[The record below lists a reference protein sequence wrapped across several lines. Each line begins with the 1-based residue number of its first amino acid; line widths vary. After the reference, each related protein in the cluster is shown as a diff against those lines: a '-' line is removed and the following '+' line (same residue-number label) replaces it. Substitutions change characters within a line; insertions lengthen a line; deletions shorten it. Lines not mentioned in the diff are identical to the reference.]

1 MSKRLEREI
10 KILVVDDEVDI
21 LSLFKDFLEE
31 NSFKALCTD
40 KPDEALKIVEE
51 SSIDLVIADLKM
63 PEMDGIMLT
72 KEILKINSNIP
83 VIIMTGYASIESAVE
98 SIKAGASDFIT
109 KPFKFNHTLFVINK
123 TLETKRLTK
132 LAKKSNYYMKLSNI
146 DELTR
151 IYNLRYFK
159 KYFQEQI
166 KEHAV
171 MNNMLSF
178 MMADIDDFK
187 NVNDKYGHLTGDLVL
202 KNISNIL
209 KKSVRTC
216 DFLARYAKKVCDF
229 KKIAIFYEVNDYA
242 MGLKDAFVRQAKKLG
257 LRVIGA
263 EAYMAETIDFKAQ
276 LTKFKIMRPDAIF
289 IPGYAPQA
297 TLLISQARSLGIK
310 CAFFGADGL
319 DDEIMLKNPDADGL
333 FVTTPFLVDR
343 GGVMVKDFV
352 ERYRQKF
359 SIEPNWFA
367 ANTYDAVGLAAAAI
381 TAAGLDREKVRT
393 YLVAISSKEK
403 AYQGVT
409 GATYFD
415 ENGDC
420 LKAAFVKVVKNGQ
433 WVSAKEQLQ

>member
-1 MSKRLEREI
+1 MKRLLIIIMAGFFMTTFFSVSVIEAETI
-10 KILVVDDEVDI
+10 KIPVASPFTGPLASFGEGVKNGALLKAEEINVGGGINGKQIEIVLGDE
-21 LSLFKDFLEE
+21 
-31 NSFKALCTD
+31 LCD
-40 KPDEALKIVEE
+40 PKEA
-51 SSIDLVIADLKM
+51 A
-63 PEMDGIMLT
+63 
-72 KEILKINSNIP
+72 
-83 VIIMTGYASIESAVE
+83 AV
-98 SIKAGASDFIT
+98 ATRFASDPKVAIVVGHLCSSATLAALPIYREARLPAIT
-109 KPFKFNHTLFVINK
+109 PASTNPEIG
-123 TLETKRLTK
+123 
-132 LAKKSNYYMKLSNI
+132 KSSPYYFRNVYK
-146 DELTR
+146 
-151 IYNLRYFK
+151 
-159 KYFQEQI
+159 
-166 KEHAV
+166 
-171 MNNMLSF
+171 
-178 MMADIDDFK
+178 DDFQ
-187 NVNDKYGHLTGDLVL
+187 G
-202 KNISNIL
+202 
-209 KKSVRTC
+209 

-381 TAAGLDREKVRT
+381 TAAGLDREKVRA
-393 YLVAISSKEK
+393 YLVAISSEEK